1 MCTTRD
7 SGIERWVAQVARGS
21 DDSDRPSARF
31 SDPGL
36 LAVILALVMYGIPIQ
51 VDLNYGLSA

>member
-1 MCTTRD
+1 
-7 SGIERWVAQVARGS
+7 VVQVGRGS
-21 DDSDRPSARF
+21 DDCGRLPARF